1 MKEHAMGQNPLMYA
15 ALAAV
20 FTAVMIFLFFYT
32 RRMRSLGDKNHAATQ
47 NTPSEIVR
55 ELRSDGTKIDAST
68 TTKEQ

>member
-20 FTAVMIFLFFYT
+20 FTAVMSFLFFYT
-32 RRMRSLGDKNHAATQ
+32 RRMRSLGDQNQAATQ